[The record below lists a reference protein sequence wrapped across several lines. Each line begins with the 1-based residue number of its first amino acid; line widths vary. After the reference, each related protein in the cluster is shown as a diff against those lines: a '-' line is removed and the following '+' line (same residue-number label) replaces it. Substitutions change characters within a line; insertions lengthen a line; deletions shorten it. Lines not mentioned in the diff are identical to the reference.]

1 MTMKKYRETIA
12 AGGMLEIEHPASF
25 FTLLRAVSPLS
36 VEFLKDYRVADR
48 AEQMV
53 AGLWF
58 EPEVD
63 FDRVRLWNGESYEV
77 TVEFLLSKG
86 RSGWSL
92 PPPSC
97 MTLETSAS
105 GVAANQT
112 VVAGP
117 VDLGE
122 DWASCVLTAQ
132 VDGLVASSGGNMQV
146 LCADYSTMTG
156 SRLAV
161 GQGFSGVAYTVTTT
175 TNHHMSS
182 LRPTGR
188 FVRASYYNGSVAQP
202 AGSARL
208 MLHVMRNVTA

>member
-25 FTLLRAVSPLS
+25 FSLLRAVSPVD

-48 AEQMV
+48 AESMT
-53 AGLWF
+53 AGLWY
-58 EPEVD
+58 EPETD
-63 FDRVRLWNGESYEV
+63 FDRVRLWNGEDYGV
-77 TVEFLLSKG
+77 TVEFLVSRG
-86 RSGWSL
+86 RSGWSM

-97 MTLETSAS
+97 MTIEVGAS
-105 GVAANQT
+105 GLAPNQT

-132 VDGLVASSGGNMQV
+132 VDGLTASAGGNMQV
-146 LCADYSTMTG
+146 LCSDSPAMVG
-156 SRLAV
+156 ARLAV
-161 GQGFSGVAYTVTTT
+161 GQGFSGVAYIVTST

-188 FVRASYYNGSVAQP
+188 YARASYYNGSVAQP
-202 AGSARL
+202 AGQSRL